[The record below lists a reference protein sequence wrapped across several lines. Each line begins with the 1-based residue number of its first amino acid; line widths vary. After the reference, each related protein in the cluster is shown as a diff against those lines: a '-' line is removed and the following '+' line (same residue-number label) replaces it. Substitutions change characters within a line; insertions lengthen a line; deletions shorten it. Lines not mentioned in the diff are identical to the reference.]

1 MKRSPNVPKHPKG
14 WRFAG
19 AAHGFTFWQNG
30 PMTYRI
36 TPVDEPDNVLATEKA
51 LGLCM
56 HRAAVQRALA
66 NMPQLEGSA

>member
-36 TPVDEPDNVLATEKA
+36 TSMAEPENVLATEKS

-56 HRAAVQRALA
+56 SRAAVLHALA
-66 NMPQLEGSA
+66 CMPQLEAFA